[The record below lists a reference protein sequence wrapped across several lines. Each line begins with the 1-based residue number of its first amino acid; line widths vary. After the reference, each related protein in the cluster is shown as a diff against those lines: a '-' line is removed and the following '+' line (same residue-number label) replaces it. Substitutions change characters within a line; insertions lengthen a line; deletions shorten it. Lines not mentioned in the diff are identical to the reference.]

1 MVIDWW
7 PRLAPIIFGYKPVEY
22 TCHTLSNGVCDV
34 DGAASNFTR

>member
-7 PRLAPIIFGYKPVEY
+7 PRLAPIIFGYKSVEY